1 MCEKISK
8 GEIREIIVCG
18 VQSGQAVI
26 SVSCSRHC
34 GDGLSKF
41 QHSHHE
47 FSQISFN
54 KRGGQCHLSH
64 FWETKESV
72 NMSQTKNISKVV
84 WFVVRA
90 NIAVQLEIKCIFRYL
105 RSSTPL
111 WIIYLCAMGMSQ
123 NMLDLLQPQSLDLPL
138 SVLDQLSNSNKKGKT
153 LYSHFYFCIL
163 Y

>member
-64 FWETKESV
+64 FWGTKESV

-138 SVLDQLSNSNKKGKT
+138 YQIIYQIATKKERRYIHIFIFFN
-153 LYSHFYFCIL
+153 LL
-163 Y
+163 N